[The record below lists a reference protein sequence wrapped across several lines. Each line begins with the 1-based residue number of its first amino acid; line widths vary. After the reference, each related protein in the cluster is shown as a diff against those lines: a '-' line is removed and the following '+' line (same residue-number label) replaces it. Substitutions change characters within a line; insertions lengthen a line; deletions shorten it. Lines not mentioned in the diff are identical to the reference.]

1 MAFRNG
7 GAIIIGGC
15 LLAGNCVRVKR
26 NYPNNFILLPPVLT
40 LVRILLCVGL
50 VTF

>member
-15 LLAGNCVRVKR
+15 RPGNCVRVKR
-26 NYPNNFILLPPVLT
+26 NYPNNFILSPAVLT